1 MAERTFPPTTDR
13 NSNSNSPGKQQQQ
26 QQTQLDNRYESVL
39 SAENDRL
46 RAELLELRRQMR
58 QMVEIERRKQQHDYS
73 IHDESSKSNFMSHNH
88 QTQEKQQQQKNNVLL
103 ELPVTLR
110 TCSSSSNSCT
120 NKNQKD
126 HLSVSTDDG
135 RETIEPLDIE
145 AHQSAAGLHHRS
157 TNVTATIDTTN
168 TTTSSSLKTRRTE
181 NLTDYSS
188 SSIDDIDD
196 DDIDDDVDDPMAEA
210 QVLIGGGDSH
220 CRSHKNTDTL
230 DGNDNRRQ
238 QQQMTFCQSLTDRAG
253 WLIGLLI
260 LQSLS
265 SFILARNESL
275 LQRHGVIIQF
285 LTMLVGAGGNA
296 GNQASV
302 GVIRGIA
309 VGSISSSN
317 KWKVLRREFSMGL
330 ALSIILGF
338 AGFVRAKAFSIPW
351 METITITVCL
361 FMIVIISVVV
371 GAMLPLC
378 MQFVG
383 IDPAHS
389 STTIQVIMDI
399 TGVFITV
406 SISTL
411 LLDSD
416 FHDWFGIA
424 FSLDGE
430 TR

>member
-1 MAERTFPPTTDR
+1 MPERTSPPTTDR
-13 NSNSNSPGKQQQQ
+13 KSNPNSPGKQQQQ

-46 RAELLELRRQMR
+46 RADILELRRQMR
-58 QMVEIERRKQQHDYS
+58 QIVEIERRKQQHDYS
-73 IHDESSKSNFMSHNH
+73 IHDESSKSNFRSHNH

-110 TCSSSSNSCT
+110 TCSSSSNSNT
-120 NKNQKD
+120 NTNQKD
-126 HLSVSTDDG
+126 HLSVSTDDD

-210 QVLIGGGDSH
+210 QVLIGDGDSH

-416 FHDWFGIA
+416 LHDWFEIA